1 MLRWL
6 SIIGCV
12 VLLASGASQA
22 RETVLHNASYDPTRE
37 FYVDYN
43 RMFATWWRQQRGED
57 VEVSM
62 SHGGSGAQTDAVL
75 AGQRADVVSLATAGD
90 VDRLAVAGLLA
101 VDWRARLPHR
111 SAPYT
116 STVVFLVR
124 RGNPKRI
131 ADWGDLV
138 RDDVDVV
145 TPDPKT
151 SGGGRWAYL
160 AAWAWASRE
169 YRDGGQ
175 VLAYMRRLF
184 ANAVASRAGARGAT
198 LAFVGEDH
206 GDVLLAWENEALRQ
220 LTDPEHNQAFEIV
233 YPSLSIRAEPAVAV
247 LDRNAD
253 RDGVRALADAYLQ
266 HLYAPP
272 AQSLAAQH
280 HYRPSRP
287 EAVPASLRA
296 RFRALP
302 MVDIDSAF
310 GGWPRAQAV
319 HFADGGLYDH
329 IAAKR

>member
-6 SIIGCV
+6 SIVGCV
-12 VLLASGASQA
+12 VLLASGAAQA

-57 VEVSM
+57 IEVSM
-62 SHGGSGAQTDAVL
+62 SHGGSGAQTDAIL
-75 AGQRADVVSLATAGD
+75 AGQVADVVSLATAGD
-90 VDRLAVAGLLA
+90 VDRLAAAGLLA
-101 VDWRARLPHR
+101 VDWRERLPQR

-131 ADWGDLV
+131 ADWGDLA
-138 RDDVDVV
+138 RHDVDVV

-198 LAFVGEDH
+198 LAFVGEAH

-220 LTDPEHNQAFEIV
+220 LTDPERNQAFEIV

-247 LDRNAD
+247 VDRNAD

-280 HYRPSRP
+280 HYRPTRP

-296 RFRALP
+296 RFRAIP

-310 GGWPRAQAV
+310 GGWPQAQAV

-329 IAAKR
+329 IAAPR